1 MTTIWRPKKSNDPVR
16 EVWANLV
23 VGNNIYSGIN
33 EIPDITNENPI
44 WGNREAVRI
53 LATHAEVNAV
63 RAALADGVNDFS
75 KSVLYVTLHPCEQ
88 CMRMIQAIG
97 ISHVYYN
104 EDYIPS
110 RSTVDANTTPVNVS
124 KLPE

>member
-1 MTTIWRPKKSNDPVR
+1 MTTIWRPKRSNDPVR

-33 EIPDITNENPI
+33 EIPDITTENPI

-63 RAALADGVNDFS
+63 RAALADGVEDFS

-88 CMRMIQAIG
+88 CMRMIRAIG

-104 EDYIPS
+104 EEYIPS
-110 RSTVDANTTPVNVS
+110 GSTVDVNTNPVTLS
-124 KLPE
+124 KLR

>member
-1 MTTIWRPKKSNDPVR
+1 MTTTLRKSNDPVR
-16 EVWANLV
+16 QVDAFLV
-23 VGNNIYSGIN
+23 VGETIYVGVN
-33 EIPDITNENPI
+33 EIPEITMDNSV

-63 RAALADGVNDFS
+63 RAALANGVKDFS
-75 KSVLYVTLHPCEQ
+75 KSVLYVSLHPCEQ
-88 CMRMIQAIG
+88 CMRMIQAMG
-97 ISHVYYN
+97 IDQVYYN

-110 RSTVDANTTPVNVS
+110 RSTVNVNTNPVTVS

>member
-1 MTTIWRPKKSNDPVR
+1 MTTTLKKSNDPIRQVD
-16 EVWANLV
+16 AFLV
-23 VGNNIYSGIN
+23 VGETIYVGVN
-33 EIPDITNENPI
+33 EIPEIAINNSI

-63 RAALADGVNDFS
+63 RAALADGVTDFS
-75 KSVLYVTLHPCEQ
+75 QATLYVSLQPCDQ

-97 ISHVYYN
+97 IGQVYYN

-124 KLPE
+124 KLPK